1 MIIRPDNREADQ
13 LRSVS
18 FQPGIAPHAA
28 GSVIAAFGNTRV
40 ICAATL
46 EEKVPA
52 WMRAQGVK
60 GGWLTAE
67 YSLLPYSTL
76 DRKPRDISRG
86 KLDGRTVEIQRLIG
100 RSLRAVADLEKLE
113 GMTLWIDCDVLQAD
127 GGTRTASISGAYVA
141 AKLAVKKFIAA
152 GKLAE
157 DPFTDSVAAVSVGI
171 YQETPI
177 LDLCYVE
184 DKDAAV
190 DANVVMTGTGRFVEL
205 QSSGEE
211 ATFSPEELA
220 AMIALGNFL
229 MMHRF
234 YSAAFSA
241 AGASAP
247 SAPSSVAGASAAALA
262 ASSAA
267 FFSAKAL
274 AFSSFTFFSASR
286 RALAI
291 SFLASSSFAFRAAK
305 PFCLLFFQAWNLV
318 SASASPKA
326 PFATPPNRCFF
337 I

>member
-1 MIIRPDNREADQ
+1 MIIRPDNREADA
-13 LRSVS
+13 LRPIS
-18 FQPGIAPHAA
+18 FRPGVAPHAA
-28 GSVIAAFGNTRV
+28 GSVLACFGNTRV

-46 EEKVPA
+46 EEKVPS

-100 RSLRAVADLEKLE
+100 RSLRAVIDLSKLE

-141 AKLAVKKFIAA
+141 AKMAVKKFIAE
-152 GKLAE
+152 GKIAE
-157 DPFTDSVAAVSVGI
+157 DPFTDSVAAISVGI

-211 ATFSPEELA
+211 ATFSPDELA
-220 AMIALGNFL
+220 ALIALGKKGVAEI
-229 MMHRF
+229 
-234 YSAAFSA
+234 SAVQA
-241 AGASAP
+241 
-247 SAPSSVAGASAAALA
+247 
-262 ASSAA
+262 
-267 FFSAKAL
+267 
-274 AFSSFTFFSASR
+274 
-286 RALAI
+286 RALA
-291 SFLASSSFAFRAAK
+291 
-305 PFCLLFFQAWNLV
+305 
-318 SASASPKA
+318 
-326 PFATPPNRCFF
+326 
-337 I
+337 